1 MKSPQFNKIYDQ
13 YYLLVMKVAYNVLQ
27 DYHYAQDICQE
38 VFIVLYKKRDNI
50 DEALAKP
57 WLLVNTKRKA
67 IDFQRKK
74 FYGREVCE
82 ESHDLQKKAEKTPE
96 DRVLHQEF
104 KSRLFLELK
113 TRDEAWFE
121 IIMRVV
127 IEEQEP
133 AQVARDM
140 NISIANLRI
149 KMHRARAWIRD
160 NFENDYKEL

>member
-38 VFIVLYKKRDNI
+38 VFIVLYKKMDSI

-74 FYGREVCE
+74 FYDREVCE
-82 ESHDLQKKAEKTPE
+82 ESQDLQKNAEIALE
-96 DRVLHQEF
+96 DRILHEEF
-104 KSRLFLELK
+104 KSRLFRELK
-113 TRDEAWFE
+113 TKDEAWFE
-121 IIMRVV
+121 IVMRVI
-127 IEEQEP
+127 IEQQEP

-140 NISIANLRI
+140 KISIANLRT
-149 KMHRARAWIRD
+149 KMHRARTWIRD
-160 NFENDYKEL
+160 NFENDYNEL